1 MWSSTKDV
9 IERRLRIVG
18 FWNVGHF
25 SLLSAVL
32 CSVGLNQLVFP
43 VARVKMNST
52 STTRFKRYL
61 LFFSLNCL
69 ISFILGQSHEE
80 KYFDTHVK
88 TERRRSDTRSLPFH
102 RETQL
107 YSRSSRS
114 HLRIHGK
121 RIDALGRDGD
131 KHAKLVIESDNF
143 GRVRIRGALT
153 NYYLCIKRNATFIG
167 RKPTKSKRC
176 VFYEKYAENHYTE
189 FVSAYNENW
198 TIAVSKKGTMRPGH
212 KGRRGQRTVQF
223 IERAS
228 KIIIQ
233 TKNVKDSLYHGLRD
247 HIEQLLRAYRA
258 KENGGDKGKTRK
270 MPHPGY
276 SDSWKRKS
284 KVKRKEKKMRKRSE
298 KRLQKVLKKLKRNE
312 QKDKP

>member
-1 MWSSTKDV
+1 
-9 IERRLRIVG
+9 
-18 FWNVGHF
+18 
-25 SLLSAVL
+25 
-32 CSVGLNQLVFP
+32 
-43 VARVKMNST
+43 MNST
-52 STTRFKRYL
+52 STATSKRYL
-61 LFFSLNCL
+61 LFLSLNCL
-69 ISFILGQSHEE
+69 IFFILGQSNE
-80 KYFDTHVK
+80 KKYLDNHVK

-114 HLRIHGK
+114 HLRINGK

-131 KHAKLVIESDNF
+131 KYAKLVIESDNF

-153 NYYLCIKRNATFIG
+153 NYYLCIKRNATLIG

-189 FVSAYNENW
+189 FVSAYNESW
-198 TIAVSKKGTMRPGH
+198 TIAVSKKGKMRPGH
-212 KGRRGQRTVQF
+212 KARRGQRTIQF

-233 TKNVKDSLYHGLRD
+233 TKNVRESLYHGLRD

-258 KENGGDKGKTRK
+258 KEGDGNKGKTRK
-270 MPHPGY
+270 MPHPAGY
-276 SDSWKRKS
+276 TESRKLKS
-284 KVKRKEKKMRKRSE
+284 KVKRKEKKMRQRSK
-298 KRLQKVLKKLKRNE
+298 KRLLKLLRKEQRKVQKKE
-312 QKDKP
+312 KP